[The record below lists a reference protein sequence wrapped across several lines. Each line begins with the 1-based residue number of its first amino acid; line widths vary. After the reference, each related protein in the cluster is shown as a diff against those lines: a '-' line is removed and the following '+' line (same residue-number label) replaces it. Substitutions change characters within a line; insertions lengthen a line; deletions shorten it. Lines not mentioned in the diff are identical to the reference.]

1 MALVVSGNRI
11 AAATSSNSFRGRDI
25 SPNNSATF
33 RDDGAR
39 WLGLDAQTAQP
50 KLKFWDCSSWTI
62 HELIQQQPSIGAC
75 LDYFAQTVSMLGSA
89 YYGFDAD
96 DCKFR
101 LPDSDELQQINDEPS
116 PGMTRQEWAATMIYD
131 YAGFSNA
138 FALKWRD
145 NPQDRLWL
153 LPLPAELVSRGDN
166 QGLLA
171 PSFYWLGH
179 GENRLKID
187 AGDMIHIARP
197 PARSG
202 WGKSV
207 LASLVDVLSELAAST
222 EYRRNNY
229 ENGLRPAGFIEASE
243 HYKGSYKKL
252 LRLREQIQ
260 NSHGGA
266 GAAGKII
273 MLERGLKFT
282 PATTDSQALDY
293 LGVRKLT
300 KAEVRERFLIP
311 DSSSA
316 GSGDG
321 AAYASKKADSE
332 LITTDVIAP
341 MVEMFDAQLTM
352 EMRKCFPGRRF
363 IRHTSW
369 EAKLRPDPKAEADI
383 GRIAVGTAWLTPNEQ
398 RAKEGLKPVDGG
410 DRIIVNAGVTFLDD
424 PQPAALPVVRAIEQV
439 ELVRKT
445 YPGSF
450 VVKAITRGDEADD
463 HAKLLRSHFE
473 RQKRSVLGAL
483 DQGAIGVFDRA
494 RFERELADDL
504 EELNLKT
511 MATFWARWSKELDLD
526 ESGVDWSTPARI
538 EAESAALRV
547 TDSTEQRLAVAIEDE
562 DAKSAITAVF
572 EDERRAE
579 RSAQRA
585 VSVIAG
591 FTGEAAGFKAGFT
604 HKRWVDTDGKSER
617 HPPSPDRVLLGERFS
632 NGGLYPGDGEDTFGC
647 DCILSI
653 ER

>member
-11 AAATSSNSFRGRDI
+11 AAATSSNTFRGRDL
-25 SPNNSATF
+25 SPNNPATF
-33 RDDGAR
+33 RDGDAR
-39 WLGLDAQTAQP
+39 WLSADQVTAQP
-50 KLKFWDCSSWTI
+50 KLKFWDCTSWTI
-62 HELIQQQPSIGAC
+62 WELINAQPSVGAC

-89 YYGFDAD
+89 FYGFDEQ

-101 LPDSDELQQINDEPS
+101 LPDSDELQQINEEPS

-138 FALKWRD
+138 FAMKWRAED
-145 NPQDRLWL
+145 NDRLWL
-153 LPLPAELVSRGDN
+153 LPLPAELITPGDD

-179 GENRLKID
+179 GENRLRID
-187 AGDMIHIARP
+187 AEDMLHIARP

-229 ENGLRPAGFIEASE
+229 EKGLQPGGFIEAGE
-243 HYKGSYKKL
+243 AYKGSYKKL

-260 NSHGGA
+260 NHHGGA
-266 GAAGKII
+266 SSAGKII
-273 MLERGLKFT
+273 MLEKGLTFK
-282 PATTDSQALDY
+282 PAQVDSQSLDY
-293 LGVRKLT
+293 LNVRKLT

-363 IRHTSW
+363 ARVTSW

-383 GRIAVGTAWLTPNEQ
+383 AKIAVGVHWLTVNEQ
-398 RAKEGLKPVDGG
+398 REKEGLKPVEGG
-410 DRIIVNAGVTFLDD
+410 DRIARPLNYGYLGDEVE
-424 PQPAALPVVRAIEQV
+424 ALPAQRAMQQV

-450 VVKAITRGDEADD
+450 VVKAITRGDEADE
-463 HAKLLRSHFE
+463 HADLLRSHFE
-473 RQKRSVLGAL
+473 RQKRAVIAALGRG
-483 DQGAIGVFDRA
+483 DTGIFDRE
-494 RFERELADDL
+494 RFQRELADDL
-504 EELNLKT
+504 EELNAKT
-511 MATFWARWSKELDLD
+511 MATYWARWSRELDLD
-526 ESGVDWSTPARI
+526 DGDVDWARAARI
-538 EAESAALRV
+538 EADAASERV
-547 TDSTEQRLAVAIEDE
+547 NESTEQRLGRALAEGDQ
-562 DAKSAITAVF
+562 KSAIEAVF
-572 EDERRAE
+572 DDERRSEA
-579 RSAQRA
+579 SAKRT

-591 FTGEAAGFKAGFT
+591 FTGEAAGVKAGLQW
-604 HKRWVDTDGKSER
+604 KRWIDTDGKSDR
-617 HPPSPDRVLLGERFS
+617 HPPTPDRVRLGERFS
-632 NGGLYPGDGEDTFGC
+632 NGGLYPGDGDDTYGC